1 MAKSKKIKKEVPN
14 NENDYFG
21 EALKELKKVLI
32 FDGSHWVEEV
42 EITFDF
48 DSHEFDGSKWVKK

>member
-32 FDGSHWVEEV
+32 FDGTYWVEEN
-42 EITFDF
+42 EIIFDF